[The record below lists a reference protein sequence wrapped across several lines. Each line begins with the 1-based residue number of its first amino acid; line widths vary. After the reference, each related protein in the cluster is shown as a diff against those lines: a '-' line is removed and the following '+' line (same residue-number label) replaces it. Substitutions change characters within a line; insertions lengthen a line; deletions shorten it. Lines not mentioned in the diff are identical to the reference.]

1 MKLILFAYF
10 CAKFFRVYE
19 TLTLGNGIR
28 IIHYRVKSDVAHCCM
43 LMNTGTRDESERQLG
58 MAHFTEHMLFK
69 GTGKRKAYHLLNRME
84 SVGGEVDA
92 YTTKEETCVSSSFLV
107 EFYERA
113 VELLNDVVFNS
124 IFPQREIEKE
134 CDVIVDEINTYKDN
148 PSENIFDEFESEM
161 FVNHPLGH
169 NILGTKKSISK
180 FRTEDFLE
188 FVGSKYNTDQ
198 MIFCS
203 IGDIDFRRLVRI
215 CEKHLGQNAVSLRN
229 FERLPF
235 AKSVKFD
242 KVVKKKGMQAN
253 TIIGNYCYSYSDAK
267 RVPMFL
273 LSNVLAGPGMN
284 SRLNMQLRE
293 HHGLSYNIESN
304 FTTYQDIGL
313 FSIFF
318 SSDHE
323 KVDFAV
329 DMIFSELDNFCKKKM
344 GVLQLSKAKKQLIG
358 QVAIECSSYANML
371 FPTAKSFLNY
381 GKAETFK
388 ETVALIEAITA
399 EDIMEVANEIF
410 VRDKFSSIKYL

>member
-1 MKLILFAYF
+1 M
-10 CAKFFRVYE
+10 YE
-19 TLTLGNGIR
+19 SATLSNGIR
-28 IIHYRVKSDVAHCCM
+28 IIHYNVKSEVAHCCM

-58 MAHFTEHMLFK
+58 MAHFTEHLLFK
-69 GTGKRKAYHLLNRME
+69 GTRKRKAYHLLNRME

-92 YTTKEETCVSSSFLV
+92 YTTKEETCVSSSFMV

-113 VELLNDVVFNS
+113 IELINDIVFFS
-124 IFPQREIEKE
+124 TFPQREIEKE

-148 PSENIFDEFESEM
+148 PSENIFDEFESAM

-180 FRTEDFLE
+180 FGTNDFLG
-188 FVGSKYNTDQ
+188 FVAEKYNTDQ
-198 MIFCS
+198 MVFCS
-203 IGDIDFRRLVRI
+203 IGDIDFKRLVRI
-215 CEKHLGQNAVSLRN
+215 CERHFGQNAANPRR
-229 FERLPF
+229 FERVPF
-235 AKSVKFD
+235 VGKTKFD
-242 KVVKKKGMQAN
+242 KVVKKKSLQAN
-253 TIIGNYCYSYSDAK
+253 TIIGNYCYSYSDPK

-304 FTTYQDIGL
+304 YTTYQDTGL
-313 FSIFF
+313 FNIFF

-329 DMIFSELDNFCKKKM
+329 DMIFRELENVKKNKM
-344 GVLQLSKAKKQLIG
+344 GVLQLSRAKKQLIG
-358 QVAIECSSYANML
+358 QVAIENSSNANLL
-371 FPTAKSFLNY
+371 FPMAKSFMNY

-388 ETVALIEAITA
+388 EIVALVDAITA
-399 EDIMEVANEIF
+399 QDIMEVANEIF
-410 VRDKFSSIKYL
+410 VRDDFSSIKYL

>member
-1 MKLILFAYF
+1 MYF
-10 CAKFFRVYE
+10 CAKFSRVYE
-19 TLTLGNGIR
+19 TITLANGIR

-43 LMNTGTRDESERQLG
+43 LMNTGTRDEDERQLG

-69 GTGKRKAYHLLNRME
+69 GTRKRKAYHLLNRME

-113 VELLNDVVFNS
+113 IELLNDVVFNS
-124 IFPQREIEKE
+124 VFPQREIEKE

-148 PSENIFDEFESEM
+148 PSENIFDEFESSM
-161 FVNHPLGH
+161 YANHPLGH

-180 FRTEDFLE
+180 FKTADFLD
-188 FVGSKYNTDQ
+188 FTKSKYNTDQ
-198 MIFCS
+198 MVFCS
-203 IGDIDFRRLVRI
+203 IGDIDFRRLVRL
-215 CEKHLGQNAVSLRN
+215 CEKHFGQNAASLRT
-229 FERLPF
+229 FSRVSFPD
-235 AKSVKFD
+235 SVKFD

-253 TIIGNYCYSYSDAK
+253 TIIGNYCYSYSNPK

-273 LSNVLAGPGMN
+273 VSNILAGPGMN

-304 FTTYQDIGL
+304 YTTYQDTGL

-329 DMIFSELDNFCKKKM
+329 DMIFRELDNMRTRKM
-344 GVLQLSKAKKQLIG
+344 GVLQLSRAKKQLIG
-358 QVAIECSSYANML
+358 QVAIESSSYSNLL
-371 FPTAKSFLNY
+371 FPTAKSFMNY

-399 EDIMEVANEIF
+399 DDVMEVANEIF

>member
-1 MKLILFAYF
+1 M
-10 CAKFFRVYE
+10 YE
-19 TLTLGNGIR
+19 TITLANGIR

-43 LMNTGTRDESERQLG
+43 LMNTGTRDEDERQLG
-58 MAHFTEHMLFK
+58 IAHFTEHMLFK
-69 GTGKRKAYHLLNRME
+69 GTQKRKAYHLLNRME

-113 VELLNDVVFNS
+113 IELLNDVVFNS
-124 IFPQREIEKE
+124 VFPQREIEKE

-148 PSENIFDEFESEM
+148 PSENIFDEFESSM
-161 FVNHPLGH
+161 YANHPLGH

-180 FRTEDFLE
+180 FKTADFLD
-188 FVGSKYNTDQ
+188 FTKSKYNTDQ
-198 MIFCS
+198 MVFCS
-203 IGDIDFRRLVRI
+203 IGDIDFRRLVRL
-215 CEKHLGQNAVSLRN
+215 CEKHFGQNAASLRS
-229 FERLPF
+229 FSRVPF
-235 AKSVKFD
+235 PDSVKFD

-253 TIIGNYCYSYSDAK
+253 TIIGNYCYSYSNTK

-273 LSNVLAGPGMN
+273 VSNILAGPGMN

-304 FTTYQDIGL
+304 YTTYQDTGL

-329 DMIFSELDNFCKKKM
+329 DMIFRELDNMRNRKM
-344 GVLQLSKAKKQLIG
+344 GVLQLSRAKKQLVG
-358 QVAIECSSYANML
+358 QVAIESSSYSNLL
-371 FPTAKSFLNY
+371 FPTAKSFMNY

-399 EDIMEVANEIF
+399 DDVMEVANEIF

>member
-1 MKLILFAYF
+1 M
-10 CAKFFRVYE
+10 YE
-19 TLTLGNGIR
+19 TITLSNGIR
-28 IIHYRVKSDVAHCCM
+28 IVHCRVKSDVAHCCI
-43 LMNTGTRDESERQLG
+43 LMNTGTRDENEHQLG
-58 MAHFTEHMLFK
+58 IAHFTEHMLFK

-113 VELLNDVVFNS
+113 IELLNDVVFNS
-124 IFPQREIEKE
+124 VFPQREVVKE

-148 PSENIFDEFESEM
+148 PSENIFDEFESAM
-161 FVNHPLGH
+161 FANHPLGH

-180 FRTEDFLE
+180 FKTADFLD
-188 FVGSKYNTDQ
+188 FVGTKYNTDQ
-198 MIFCS
+198 IVFCS
-203 IGDIDFRRLVRI
+203 IGDIDFRRLMRL
-215 CEKHLGQNAVSLRN
+215 CEKHLGQNVANLRQ
-229 FERLPF
+229 FGRLPF
-235 AKSVKFD
+235 ADSVKFD

-253 TIIGNYCYSYSDAK
+253 TIIGNYCYSYNNPK
-267 RVPMFL
+267 RYAMSL
-273 LSNVLAGPGMN
+273 LSNILAGPGMN

-304 FTTYQDIGL
+304 FTTYQDTGL

-323 KVDFAV
+323 KVDYAI
-329 DMIFSELDNFCKKKM
+329 DMIFKELDDMCKRKM
-344 GVLQLSKAKKQLIG
+344 GVLQLSRAKKQLIG
-358 QVAIECSSYANML
+358 QVAIECSSYANLL

-381 GKAETFK
+381 GKVETFK
-388 ETVALIEAITA
+388 EMVALIDAIGA
-399 EDIMEVANEIF
+399 DEVIEVANEVF

>member
-1 MKLILFAYF
+1 M
-10 CAKFFRVYE
+10 YE
-19 TLTLGNGIR
+19 TITLGNGIR

-43 LMNTGTRDESERQLG
+43 LMNTGTRDESEKQLG

-69 GTGKRKAYHLLNRME
+69 GTQKRKAYHLLNRME

-92 YTTKEETCVSSSFLV
+92 YTTKEETCVSSSFMV
-107 EFYERA
+107 EFYDRA
-113 VELLNDVVFNS
+113 IELINDIIFCSV
-124 IFPQREIEKE
+124 FPQREIEKE
-134 CDVIVDEINTYKDN
+134 RDVIVDEINTYKDN
-148 PSENIFDEFESEM
+148 PSENIFDEFESAM
-161 FVNHPLGH
+161 FSNHTLGH

-180 FRTEDFLE
+180 FRTNDLLS
-188 FVGSKYNTDQ
+188 FVADKYNTDQ
-198 MIFCS
+198 MVFCS
-203 IGDIDFRRLVRI
+203 IGDIEFKHLVRI
-215 CEKHLGQNAVSLRN
+215 CEKYFGQNVAKLRS

-235 AKSVKFD
+235 GGKTKFD
-242 KVVKKKGMQAN
+242 NVVRKKSLQAN
-253 TIIGNYCYSYSDAK
+253 TIIGNYCYSYSDPK

-273 LSNVLAGPGMN
+273 VSNILAGPGMN

-304 FTTYQDIGL
+304 FTTYQDTGL

-329 DMIFSELDNFCKKKM
+329 DMIFRELDSMKNNKL
-344 GVLQLSKAKKQLIG
+344 GVLQLSRAKKQLIG
-358 QVAIECSSYANML
+358 QVAIECSSNSNLL
-371 FPTAKSFLNY
+371 FPTAKSFMNY

-399 EDIMEVANEIF
+399 DDVMEVANEIF
-410 VRDKFSSIKYL
+410 VRDDFSSIKYL